1 MIRQLRSKGSA
12 PSLAYAA
19 MNTAV
24 WVIYVTL
31 VLLATQVVA
40 LHTPVAVAAS
50 TLVAAIVL
58 YPLRRRASGAA
69 RRRFDHQ
76 SPQAASATAGSRR
89 FHRNPGERRPG
100 AST

>member
-31 VLLATQVVA
+31 VLLATQVLR

-76 SPQAASATAGSRR
+76 RPHVPNAIAGSRGLYK
-89 FHRNPGERRPG
+89 NPGERRPK
-100 AST
+100 ASS

>member
-1 MIRQLRSKGSA
+1 MIRQFRSKGSA

-19 MNTAV
+19 VNTAV
-24 WVIYVTL
+24 WVIYVAL
-31 VLLATQVVA
+31 VLLATQVVR

-69 RRRFDHQ
+69 RRRFDQQ
-76 SPQAASATAGSRR
+76 SPHGPDAIAGSRG
-89 FHRNPGERRPG
+89 FHRNPAERRPG
-100 AST
+100 ASR

>member
-24 WVIYVTL
+24 WIIYLTL
-31 VLLATQVVA
+31 VLLATQMLR

-50 TLVAAIVL
+50 TLTAAIVL
-58 YPLRRRASGAA
+58 YPLRRRASDAA
-69 RRRFDHQ
+69 RRRFDQQRPHG
-76 SPQAASATAGSRR
+76 PTAIAGSRR
-89 FHRNPGERRPG
+89 FYRNPGERRPG
-100 AST
+100 ASR

>member
-1 MIRQLRSKGSA
+1 MIRQLRSKGPA

-69 RRRFDHQ
+69 RRRFDHR
-76 SPQAASATAGSRR
+76 SPHAASATAGSR

-100 AST
+100 ASS